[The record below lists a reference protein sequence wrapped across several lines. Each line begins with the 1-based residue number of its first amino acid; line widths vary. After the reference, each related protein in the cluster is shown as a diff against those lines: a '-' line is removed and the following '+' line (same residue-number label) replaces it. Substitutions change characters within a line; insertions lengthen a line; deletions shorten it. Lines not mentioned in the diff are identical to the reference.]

1 MLELKGHCAYCELP
15 MTFQGIKKGLSF
27 HQPSCEMD
35 ITLSRFPFTIGLE
48 ELNPID
54 RLKED
59 LIEEDK

>member
-1 MLELKGHCAYCELP
+1 
-15 MTFQGIKKGLSF
+15 
-27 HQPSCEMD
+27 MD
-35 ITLSRFPFTIGLE
+35 MTLSRFPFTIGLE